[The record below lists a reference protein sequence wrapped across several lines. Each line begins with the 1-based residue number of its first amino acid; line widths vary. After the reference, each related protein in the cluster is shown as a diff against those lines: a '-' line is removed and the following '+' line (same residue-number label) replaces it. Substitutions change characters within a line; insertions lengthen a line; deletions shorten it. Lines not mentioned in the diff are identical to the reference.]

1 MNGLPTKS
9 PPWEMIFFQKSPLPS
24 DTLANPFWTSIWNES
39 PHEEINQLKQEIT
52 PYEKAQT
59 WETLKKL
66 SNPYE
71 LVYTHEA
78 EKFPPSL
85 AIQKPLSR
93 SYFKMIEML
102 EVSHF
107 FQNLPKQTQVIRSA
121 HVAEGPGGFI
131 EAICE
136 RASLYSKKVSKAL
149 GMTLRPTGSNVPGW
163 RKAYSFLKSHP
174 EVIIHYGIDGTGD
187 IYSSVNQQSF
197 IETCGGKVQIFTA
210 DGGFDF
216 SEDYSTQEQNVFPL
230 LIASAKI
237 GIQCLGQDGLFIMK
251 VFDIFGQP
259 TQFLI
264 RLITYCF
271 KEWTLYKPATSRP
284 CNSERYL
291 LCRGFR
297 KCHPEVLRILTYMES
312 QYASNREYP
321 DGSGN
326 VGWSD
331 KEAEFLSE
339 HISSFTKMQCETIQ
353 KSFASS
359 GKSLDTYDWNEQ
371 IQNAHVWCSH
381 FRVIDQIMQNSA
393 KYKAFGYKKP
403 Y

>member
-1 MNGLPTKS
+1 MNGSSKS

-24 DTLANPFWTSIWNES
+24 DSLGNPFWTSIWNET
-39 PHEEINQLKQEIT
+39 PHEELNRLKQEIT
-52 PYEKAQT
+52 PYETSQT

-85 AIQKPLSR
+85 AIAKPLSR

-102 EVSHF
+102 EISQF
-107 FQNLPKQTQVIRSA
+107 FQTLPKQTQTIRSA

-131 EAICE
+131 EAVCE

-163 RKAYSFLKSHP
+163 RKAYSFLKNHP
-174 EVIIHYGIDGTGD
+174 EVIIHYGSDGTGD
-187 IYSSVNQQSF
+187 IYSQVNQQSF
-197 IETCGGKVQIFTA
+197 IESCGGKVHIFTA

-216 SEDYSTQEQNVFPL
+216 SEDYSTQEQNVYPL

-237 GIQCLGQDGLFIMK
+237 GLQCMGQEGLFIMK

-291 LCRGFR
+291 VCRGFR
-297 KCHPEVLRILTYMES
+297 RCYPEVLRILTNMES
-312 QYASNREYP
+312 QYSSNREYP
-321 DGSGN
+321 DISGAIA
-326 VGWSD
+326 WSE
-331 KEAEFLSE
+331 KEAEYLSE
-339 HISSFTKMQCETIQ
+339 HRSSFTKLQCETIQ

-371 IQNAHVWCSH
+371 IQSAHTWCSH
-381 FRVIDQIMQNSA
+381 FRVIDQLMQNST
-393 KYKAFGYKKP
+393 KYKVFGFKKS

>member
-24 DTLANPFWTSIWNES
+24 DSLGNPFWTSIWNETS
-39 PHEEINQLKQEIT
+39 HEELSLLKQQIT
-52 PYEKAQT
+52 PYETAQT

-71 LVYTHEA
+71 LVFTHEA

-102 EVSHF
+102 EVAQF
-107 FQNLPKQTQVIRSA
+107 FQTLSKQTHSIRSA

-131 EAICE
+131 EAICD
-136 RASLYSKKVSKAL
+136 RASLSSKKVSKAL
-149 GMTLRPTGSNVPGW
+149 GMTLRPTGSNIPGW
-163 RKAYSFLKSHP
+163 RKAYTFLKNHP
-174 EVIIHYGIDGTGD
+174 EVVLHYGSDGTGD
-187 IYSSVNQQSF
+187 IYSLVNQQSF
-197 IETCGGKVQIFTA
+197 VEICGSKVHIFTA

-237 GIQCLGQDGLFIMK
+237 GLQCLAQEGLFVMK
-251 VFDIFGQP
+251 IFDIFGQP
-259 TQFLI
+259 TMYLI
-264 RLITYCF
+264 RLISYCF

-291 LCRGFR
+291 ICKGFR
-297 KCHPEVLRILTYMES
+297 RCFPEVLRILTNMES
-312 QYASNREYP
+312 QYSSNREYP
-321 DGSGN
+321 DISGSIM
-326 VGWSD
+326 WSE

-339 HISSFTKMQCETIQ
+339 HKKTFTTMQCETIQ

-371 IQNAHVWCSH
+371 INHAHAWCSH
-381 FRVIDQIMQNSA
+381 FRVIDQLMQNSS
-393 KYKAFGYKKP
+393 KYKAFGYKKT